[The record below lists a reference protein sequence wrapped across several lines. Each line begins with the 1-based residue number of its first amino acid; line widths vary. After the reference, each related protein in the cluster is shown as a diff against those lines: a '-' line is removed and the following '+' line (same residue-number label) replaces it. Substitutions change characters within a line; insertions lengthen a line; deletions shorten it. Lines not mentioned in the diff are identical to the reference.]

1 MGLRRHDYA
10 TEERLRERVRS
21 DPRAAGAHQKLSAW
35 LSRAG
40 RLAQAREALQA
51 GLSRAEGTASLQH
64 LLGLLFAGSE
74 DYESAERHLARA
86 SAQEPMR
93 FDYLRDLALVQ
104 AVAGKT
110 AASVETLRQ
119 AVGLADPGAPGVASA
134 SRRDARAEPGP
145 PDLGCL
151 LRLGEQSLVQGGAK
165 PERRPPKPRRRA
177 AFVES
182 LVAREPEMA
191 EALIA
196 GREASDPRKREV
208 LRAARQALRRLIA
221 RNPAYPDLYFGMS
234 LVAEQL
240 GEIDRAI
247 EAAEKA
253 LALNPRYV
261 EACLLAVRLYE
272 KRGEPA
278 RAAERCLTVTEL
290 EPQWLDAHLR
300 LGHLLREQG
309 RVRDAAEAYRRAL
322 EVQADCEEA
331 RHGLERLEAALAQH
345 PAEAAEGGAG

>member
-1 MGLRRHDYA
+1 
-10 TEERLRERVRS
+10 
-21 DPRAAGAHQKLSAW
+21 
-35 LSRAG
+35 
-40 RLAQAREALQA
+40 
-51 GLSRAEGTASLQH
+51 
-64 LLGLLFAGSE
+64 
-74 DYESAERHLARA
+74 
-86 SAQEPMR
+86 
-93 FDYLRDLALVQ
+93 
-104 AVAGKT
+104 
-110 AASVETLRQ
+110 
-119 AVGLADPGAPGVASA
+119 
-134 SRRDARAEPGP
+134 
-145 PDLGCL
+145 
-151 LRLGEQSLVQGGAK
+151 
-165 PERRPPKPRRRA
+165 
-177 AFVES
+177 VES

-278 RAAERCLTVTEL
+278 RAAQRCLTVTEL

-322 EVQADCEEA
+322 EVKADCEEA
-331 RHGLERLEAALAQH
+331 RHGLERLEAALA
-345 PAEAAEGGAG
+345 AEGGAG

>member
-1 MGLRRHDYA
+1 MMGLRRHDYA
-10 TEERLRERVRS
+10 TEERLREQVRS
-21 DPRAAGAHQKLSAW
+21 EPRAAGAHRELSAW

-51 GLSRAEGTASLQH
+51 GLSRAEGTASLAH

-104 AVAGKT
+104 ASAGKT
-110 AASVETLRQ
+110 AESVETLRQ
-119 AVGLADPGAPGVASA
+119 AMGLAEKAPA
-134 SRRDARAEPGP
+134 
-145 PDLGCL
+145 DLACL
-151 LRLGEQSLVQGGAK
+151 LRLGEQVLVQGGGK

-177 AFVES
+177 AFIES
-182 LVAREPEMA
+182 LVAREPEVA
-191 EALIA
+191 EALVA
-196 GREASDPRKREV
+196 GEDASDPEKRQV
-208 LRAARQALRRLIA
+208 LRAARQALRRLIS
-221 RNPAYPDLYFGMS
+221 RNPAYADLYFGMS

-247 EAAEKA
+247 AAAEKA

-278 RAAERCLTVTEL
+278 RAAERCMKVTEL
-290 EPQWLDAHLR
+290 EPRWLDAHLR
-300 LGHLLREQG
+300 LGRLLREQG
-309 RVRDAAEAYRRAL
+309 RVRDAAQAYRRAL
-322 EVQADCEEA
+322 DVNADCEEA
-331 RHGLERLEAALAQH
+331 QHGLERLEAALAG
-345 PAEAAEGGAG
+345 EGGGG

>member
-1 MGLRRHDYA
+1 MMGLRRHDYA
-10 TEERLRERVRS
+10 TEERLRERVWS
-21 DPRAAGAHQKLSAW
+21 DPRAAGAHRELSAW
-35 LSRAG
+35 LWRAG

-93 FDYLRDLALVQ
+93 FDCLRDLALVQ

-110 AASVETLRQ
+110 AESVETLHQ
-119 AVGLADPGAPGVASA
+119 AAGLTDKMPA
-134 SRRDARAEPGP
+134 
-145 PDLGCL
+145 DLGCL
-151 LRLGEQSLVQGGAK
+151 LRLGEQALVQGGAK

-191 EALIA
+191 EALVA

-261 EACLLAVRLYE
+261 EACLLVVRLYE

-278 RAAERCLTVTEL
+278 RAAQRCRTVTEL
-290 EPQWLDAHLR
+290 APQWLDAHLR

-322 EVQADCEEA
+322 EVKADCEEA
-331 RHGLERLEAALAQH
+331 RHGLERLEAALA
-345 PAEAAEGGAG
+345 AEGGAG

>member
-1 MGLRRHDYA
+1 MMGLRRHDYA

-21 DPRAAGAHQKLSAW
+21 GPRDAGAHRKLSAW
-35 LSRAG
+35 LLRAG
-40 RLAQAREALQA
+40 RLAQAREALQG
-51 GLSRAEGTASLQH
+51 GLSRAGGTASLQH
-64 LLGLLFAGSE
+64 LLGLLFSGAE

-93 FDYLRDLALVQ
+93 FDYLRDLALVR

-119 AVGLADPGAPGVASA
+119 AVGLADEV
-134 SRRDARAEPGP
+134 P

-151 LRLGEQSLVQGGAK
+151 LRLGEQALVQGGAK

-234 LVAEQL
+234 LVTEQL

-253 LALNPRYV
+253 IALNPRYV

-278 RAAERCLTVTEL
+278 RAAERCLKVTEL

-322 EVQADCEEA
+322 EVKADCEEA

>member
-1 MGLRRHDYA
+1 MRRHDYA
-10 TEERLRERVRS
+10 MEERLREQVRS
-21 DPRAAGAHQKLSAW
+21 GPRAAGAHRELSAW
-35 LSRAG
+35 LWRAG

-51 GLSRAEGTASLQH
+51 GLSRAEGAASLQH

-74 DYESAERHLARA
+74 AYESAERHLARA

-93 FDYLRDLALVQ
+93 FDYLRDLALVR

-110 AASVETLRQ
+110 AESVETLRQ
-119 AVGLADPGAPGVASA
+119 AAGLTDEVPADL
-134 SRRDARAEPGP
+134 E
-145 PDLGCL
+145 CL
-151 LRLGEQSLVQGGAK
+151 LRLGEQALVQGGAK

-182 LVAREPEMA
+182 LVARDPEMA
-191 EALIA
+191 EALVA

-253 LALNPRYV
+253 IALNPRYV

-278 RAAERCLTVTEL
+278 RAAQRCLTVTEL

-322 EVQADCEEA
+322 GVKEDCEEA

>member
-10 TEERLRERVRS
+10 TEERLRERAQS
-21 DPRAAGAHQKLSAW
+21 GPREAGAHRELSAW
-35 LSRAG
+35 LWRAG

-51 GLSRAEGTASLQH
+51 GLSRAEGAASLQH

-74 DYESAERHLARA
+74 DYESGERHLARA

-119 AVGLADPGAPGVASA
+119 AAGLTDTMPADL
-134 SRRDARAEPGP
+134 E
-145 PDLGCL
+145 CL
-151 LRLGEQSLVQGGAK
+151 LRLGEQALVQGGAK
-165 PERRPPKPRRRA
+165 PERRPPKPRRRS

-182 LVAREPEMA
+182 LVARDPEMA
-191 EALIA
+191 EALVA

-253 LALNPRYV
+253 IALNPRYV

-278 RAAERCLTVTEL
+278 RAAQRCLTVTEL

-322 EVQADCEEA
+322 EVKADCEEA
-331 RHGLERLEAALAQH
+331 RHGLERLEAALA
-345 PAEAAEGGAG
+345 AEGGAG

>member
-21 DPRAAGAHQKLSAW
+21 GPRAAGAHRKLSAW
-35 LSRAG
+35 LWRAG

-93 FDYLRDLALVQ
+93 FDYLRDLALVR
-104 AVAGKT
+104 AVAGRT
-110 AASVETLRQ
+110 AESVETLRQ
-119 AVGLADPGAPGVASA
+119 AIGLTDPGA
-134 SRRDARAEPGP
+134 PGP

-151 LRLGEQSLVQGGAK
+151 LRLGEQALVQGGAK

-182 LVAREPEMA
+182 LVARDPEMA
-191 EALIA
+191 EALVA

-278 RAAERCLTVTEL
+278 RAAQRCLTVTEL

-322 EVQADCEEA
+322 EVKADCEEA
-331 RHGLERLEAALAQH
+331 RHGLERLEAALA
-345 PAEAAEGGAG
+345 AEGGAG

>member
-1 MGLRRHDYA
+1 MKGTTGLRRHDYA
-10 TEERLRERVRS
+10 MEERLREQVRS
-21 DPRAAGAHQKLSAW
+21 GPRAAGAHRELSAW
-35 LSRAG
+35 LWRAG

-51 GLSRAEGTASLQH
+51 GLSRAEGAASLQH

-74 DYESAERHLARA
+74 AYESAERHLARA

-93 FDYLRDLALVQ
+93 FDYLRDLALVR

-110 AASVETLRQ
+110 AESVETLRQ
-119 AVGLADPGAPGVASA
+119 AAGLTDEVPADL
-134 SRRDARAEPGP
+134 E
-145 PDLGCL
+145 CL
-151 LRLGEQSLVQGGAK
+151 LRLGEQALVQGGAK

-182 LVAREPEMA
+182 LVARDPEMA
-191 EALIA
+191 EALVA

-253 LALNPRYV
+253 IALNPRYV

-278 RAAERCLTVTEL
+278 RAAQRCLTVTEL

-322 EVQADCEEA
+322 GVKEDCEEA

>member
-21 DPRAAGAHQKLSAW
+21 DPRAAGAHRELSAW
-35 LSRAG
+35 LWRAG
-40 RLAQAREALQA
+40 RLAQAREALQG

-93 FDYLRDLALVQ
+93 FDYLRDLALVR

-119 AVGLADPGAPGVASA
+119 AAGLTDPGAPGPA
-134 SRRDARAEPGP
+134 
-145 PDLGCL
+145 DLECL
-151 LRLGEQSLVQGGAK
+151 LRLGEQSLVRGGAK

-322 EVQADCEEA
+322 EVKADCEEA

>member
-1 MGLRRHDYA
+1 LRRHDYA
-10 TEERLRERVRS
+10 MEERLREQVRS
-21 DPRAAGAHQKLSAW
+21 GPRAAGAHRELSAW
-35 LSRAG
+35 LWRAG

-51 GLSRAEGTASLQH
+51 GLSRAEGAASLQH

-74 DYESAERHLARA
+74 AYESAERHLARA

-93 FDYLRDLALVQ
+93 FDYLRDLALVR

-110 AASVETLRQ
+110 AESVETLRQ
-119 AVGLADPGAPGVASA
+119 AAGLTDEVPADL
-134 SRRDARAEPGP
+134 E
-145 PDLGCL
+145 CL
-151 LRLGEQSLVQGGAK
+151 LRLGEQALVQGGAK

-182 LVAREPEMA
+182 LVARDPEMA
-191 EALIA
+191 EALVA

-253 LALNPRYV
+253 IALNPRYV

-278 RAAERCLTVTEL
+278 RAAQRCLTVTEL

-322 EVQADCEEA
+322 GVKEDCEEA

>member
-10 TEERLRERVRS
+10 MEERLREQVRS
-21 DPRAAGAHQKLSAW
+21 GPRAAGAHRELSAW
-35 LSRAG
+35 LWRAG

-51 GLSRAEGTASLQH
+51 GLSRAEGAASLQH

-74 DYESAERHLARA
+74 AYESAERHLARA

-93 FDYLRDLALVQ
+93 FDYLRDLALVR

-110 AASVETLRQ
+110 AESVETLRQ
-119 AVGLADPGAPGVASA
+119 AAGLTDEVPADL
-134 SRRDARAEPGP
+134 E
-145 PDLGCL
+145 CL
-151 LRLGEQSLVQGGAK
+151 LRLGEQALVQGGAK

-182 LVAREPEMA
+182 LVARDPEMA
-191 EALIA
+191 EALVA

-253 LALNPRYV
+253 IALNPRYV

-278 RAAERCLTVTEL
+278 RAAQRCLTVTEL

-322 EVQADCEEA
+322 EVKADCEEA

>member
-21 DPRAAGAHQKLSAW
+21 DPRAAGAHRELSAW

-64 LLGLLFAGSE
+64 LLGLLFAGAE

-93 FDYLRDLALVQ
+93 FDYLRDLALVR

-119 AVGLADPGAPGVASA
+119 AAGLTDGMPADL
-134 SRRDARAEPGP
+134 E
-145 PDLGCL
+145 CL

-322 EVQADCEEA
+322 EVKADCEEA

>member
-21 DPRAAGAHQKLSAW
+21 GPRAAGAHRELSAW
-35 LSRAG
+35 LWRAG

-51 GLSRAEGTASLQH
+51 GLSRAGGTASLAH

-93 FDYLRDLALVQ
+93 FDYLRDLAFVQ

-110 AASVETLRQ
+110 AESVETLRQ
-119 AVGLADPGAPGVASA
+119 AAGLTDKMPANL
-134 SRRDARAEPGP
+134 E
-145 PDLGCL
+145 CL
-151 LRLGEQSLVQGGAK
+151 LRLGEQALVQGGAK

-177 AFVES
+177 AFIES
-182 LVAREPEMA
+182 LVAREPEMT
-191 EALIA
+191 EALVA

-278 RAAERCLTVTEL
+278 RAAQRCLTVTEL

-322 EVQADCEEA
+322 EVKADCEEA
-331 RHGLERLEAALAQH
+331 QHGLERLEAALAQN
-345 PAEAAEGGAG
+345 PAEAAEGGGG